1 MCKVGVPL
9 QFPGS
14 LRWGY
19 RGSAAFS
26 GLIYWGSS
34 SHTQYVRVHRLFSRH
49 RSNTVGTL
57 LRIRGAHVPIITEY
71 LLCH

>member
-26 GLIYWGSS
+26 GLNTGAAAAIHSMYVYTGS
-34 SHTQYVRVHRLFSRH
+34 L
-49 RSNTVGTL
+49 
-57 LRIRGAHVPIITEY
+57 ADTEAIP
-71 LLCH
+71 